1 MNINVKK
8 LHKDAV
14 IPAYAKFGDAGMDLV
29 AVETEEKGE
38 WVTYKTG
45 LALEIPDGFVGL
57 LFPRSSVYKKNQR
70 LANSVGVIDSGYRG
84 EVMFKFSKSDNQYN
98 VGERVGQIIIMPY
111 PQVNFNEV
119 EKLTASQRG
128 VGGFGS
134 TGV

>member
-1 MNINVKK
+1 MNVNIKRLNEK
-8 LHKDAV
+8 AV
-14 IPAYAKFGDAGMDLV
+14 IPAYAKSGDAGMDLV

-45 LALEIPDGFVGL
+45 LAMQIPVGHVGL

-84 EVMFKFSKSDNQYN
+84 EIMFKYSKSENQYS

-111 PQVNFNEV
+111 PKVRFEV
-119 EKLTASQRG
+119 VEELTQTDRST
-128 VGGFGS
+128 GGFGS